1 VCSSDLLTVLSG
13 LSQYFFNVEFLR
25 NNSISPTD
33 SGIRAITSS
42 FAHHNAFGGYLV
54 VVLSLTAALL
64 LANNCSR
71 LKLKSLSIV
80 AILSTLAICSTFSR
94 GSWLALSISF
104 IFMVLLYRKNLRRLI
119 PVFITLLVFF
129 LLPVFHRSHERL
141 ISTFE
146 PGGDS
151 DRFKYWL
158 AGLKMIK
165 EHPFFGNGVGTFMA
179 NFSKYLPGM
188 NISYA
193 HNCFLQIWV
202 ETGIFS
208 LISFMIF
215 VISLVYRGVKKFLVS
230 KDLVFLGLL
239 SGVVGFLAHSFFDNN
254 LYSLRL
260 AIVFWAWVGLIIA
273 KIDVI
278 S

>member
-1 VCSSDLLTVLSG
+1 
-13 LSQYFFNVEFLR
+13 
-25 NNSISPTD
+25 
-33 SGIRAITSS
+33 
-42 FAHHNAFGGYLV
+42 
-54 VVLSLTAALL
+54 
-64 LANNCSR
+64 
-71 LKLKSLSIV
+71 
-80 AILSTLAICSTFSR
+80 
-94 GSWLALSISF
+94 
-104 IFMVLLYRKNLRRLI
+104 
-119 PVFITLLVFF
+119 
-129 LLPVFHRSHERL
+129 
-141 ISTFE
+141 
-146 PGGDS
+146 
-151 DRFKYWL
+151 
-158 AGLKMIK
+158 
-165 EHPFFGNGVGTFMA
+165 MA